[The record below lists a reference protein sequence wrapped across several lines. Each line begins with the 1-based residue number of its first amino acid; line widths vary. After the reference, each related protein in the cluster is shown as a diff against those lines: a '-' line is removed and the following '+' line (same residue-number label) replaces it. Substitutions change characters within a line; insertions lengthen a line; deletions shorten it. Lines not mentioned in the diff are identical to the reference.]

1 MPVKGEIMASQLTG
15 ILDAFD
21 FAYGINP
28 NGSGA
33 LQVINGSNVA
43 GTYTVTCAPQSLV
56 SADGL
61 PIILGTNTTITI
73 GADSNMETV
82 APTAISLNQLNQV
95 LITAVFAFAHST
107 GDTVRSGTKG
117 IAEAVN
123 YAHSIGGALVSVS
136 SATGITQAAKVATLG
151 AILGYANA
159 PLLDYLGVGGATTTS
174 WLSTGTTTPVVY
186 TTASGIRLY

>member
-1 MPVKGEIMASQLTG
+1 MATQLTG
-15 ILDAFD
+15 MLDAFD
-21 FAYGINP
+21 FAYGVNT
-28 NGSGA
+28 NASGA
-33 LQVINGSNVA
+33 LQVISGSTAA
-43 GTYTVTCAPQSLV
+43 GTYTVTCSPTNLV

-73 GADSNMETV
+73 GANSAIETV
-82 APTAISLNQLNQV
+82 APTAVSTNALGQI

-123 YAHSIGGALVSVS
+123 YAHSIGGATVAVS
-136 SATGITQAAKVATLG
+136 SATGITQATKVATLG

-159 PLLDYLGVGGATTTS
+159 ALLDYLGTGGTTTTS
-174 WLSTGTTTPVVY
+174 WLSTGTTIPVVY
-186 TTASGIRLY
+186 TTAAGIRLY